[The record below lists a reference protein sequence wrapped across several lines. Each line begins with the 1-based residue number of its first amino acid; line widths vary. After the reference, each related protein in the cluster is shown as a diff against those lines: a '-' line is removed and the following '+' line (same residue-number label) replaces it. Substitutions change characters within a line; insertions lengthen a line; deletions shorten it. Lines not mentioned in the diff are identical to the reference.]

1 LAISPSRGDT
11 LSRRNDAGTAK
22 ILLERDGFHG
32 AGAHASAAIHTS
44 IVHFSLTFHHRD
56 GLHRTGTYTSLATH
70 TGIFIYH
77 CSHNPYLLKKS
88 LVFTSGEQNITNVGV
103 SAMKH
108 ALFYFFGKKSA
119 PENLFGILF
128 GKDFP

>member
-70 TGIFIYH
+70 TGIFI
-77 CSHNPYLLKKS
+77 KS

-108 ALFYFFGKKSA
+108 ALFIFSGKKCSR
-119 PENLFGILF
+119 ESLWDSFRKRF
-128 GKDFP
+128 SVV